1 MEAEVFLDTGYA
13 IALAN
18 RADQYHAAALS
29 LATDLETAKT
39 HIVTTRAVLLEIGN
53 ALGRLRYRMAG
64 IQLLTA
70 LLSDPAVTI
79 VSLTDDLFTRAFVLY
94 QQRLDKEWGLIDCV
108 SFVVMGDHR
117 LREALTPDEHYEQ
130 AGFRALL
137 KPGP

>member
-29 LATDLETAKT
+29 LATELEAAKT

-53 ALGRLRYRMAG
+53 ALGKLRYP
-64 IQLLTA
+64 IID
-70 LLSDPAVTI
+70 SPAVRSSSDHR
-79 VSLTDDLFTRAFVLY
+79 SLTDDLFTRAFALY

-137 KPGP
+137 KPGPYA